1 MNDLASPPLGPT
13 ATVEIRLA
21 FLRKLTD
28 PPRTQDRLYQTFSTF
43 S

>member
-1 MNDLASPPLGPT
+1 MNDLATPPLGPT
-13 ATVEIRLA
+13 ATVEIRLV

-28 PPRTQDRLYQTFSTF
+28 PSRTPDRFYQTVSTL